1 MEKTVVKFRFTA
13 EFPVTSGRFVAV
25 AECGPASP
33 LFELVKEGKARSL
46 EVQPGRTVFHNYPD
60 EAALKGLLKENSKV
74 GLFLDIIP
82 VRFNTLDDLRA
93 SVDEVVETIFTWTL
107 CSPVA
112 ITFLQRE
119 TTVGQDESVRQQFD
133 PAVFSNE

>member
-1 MEKTVVKFRFTA
+1 MEKTAVKFRFTA

-60 EAALKGLLKENSKV
+60 EAALKGMLKENSKV

-133 PAVFSNE
+133 PAVLSNE

>member
-1 MEKTVVKFRFTA
+1 MEKTAVKFRFTA

-60 EAALKGLLKENSKV
+60 EAALKGLLKENSKL
-74 GLFLDIIP
+74 GFFLDIIP
-82 VRFNTLDDLRA
+82 VRFNTLDDLRD

-133 PAVFSNE
+133 PAVLSNE

>member
-60 EAALKGLLKENSKV
+60 EAALKGLLKENSKI
-74 GLFLDIIP
+74 GFFLDIIP

-93 SVDEVVETIFTWTL
+93 SVDEVVDTIFTWTL

-133 PAVFSNE
+133 PAVLSNE

>member
-60 EAALKGLLKENSKV
+60 EAALKGLLKENSKL
-74 GLFLDIIP
+74 GFFLDIIP
-82 VRFNTLDDLRA
+82 VRFNTLDDLRD
-93 SVDEVVETIFTWTL
+93 SVDEVVETIFNWTL

-133 PAVFSNE
+133 PAVLSNE

>member
-60 EAALKGLLKENSKV
+60 EAALKGLLKENSKL
-74 GLFLDIIP
+74 GFFLDIIP

-133 PAVFSNE
+133 PAVLSNE

>member
-1 MEKTVVKFRFTA
+1 MEKTAVKFRFTA

-60 EAALKGLLKENSKV
+60 EAALKGLLKENSKL
-74 GLFLDIIP
+74 GFFLDIIP

-133 PAVFSNE
+133 PAVLSNE

>member
-1 MEKTVVKFRFTA
+1 MEKTAVKFRFTA

-25 AECGPASP
+25 AECGPASS

-60 EAALKGLLKENSKV
+60 EAALEGLLKENPKL

-93 SVDEVVETIFTWTL
+93 SVDAVVETIITWTL

-133 PAVFSNE
+133 PAVLSNE

>member
-1 MEKTVVKFRFTA
+1 
-13 EFPVTSGRFVAV
+13 VAV

-60 EAALKGLLKENSKV
+60 EAALKGLLKENSKI
-74 GLFLDIIP
+74 GFFLDIIP

-133 PAVFSNE
+133 PVLSNE

>member
-60 EAALKGLLKENSKV
+60 EAALKGLLKENSKL
-74 GLFLDIIP
+74 GFFLDIIP

-93 SVDEVVETIFTWTL
+93 SVDEVVDTIFTWTL

-133 PAVFSNE
+133 PAVLSNE

>member
-1 MEKTVVKFRFTA
+1 MEKAAVKFRFTA

-25 AECGPASP
+25 ADCGPASP

-60 EAALKGLLKENSKV
+60 EAALKGLLKENPKL

-93 SVDEVVETIFTWTL
+93 SVDAVVETIITWTL

-119 TTVGQDESVRQQFD
+119 TTVGQDESVRQQFE
-133 PAVFSNE
+133 PAVLSNE

>member
-60 EAALKGLLKENSKV
+60 EAALKGLLKENSKL
-74 GLFLDIIP
+74 GFFLDIIP
-82 VRFNTLDDLRA
+82 VRFNTLDDLRD

-133 PAVFSNE
+133 PAVLSNE

>member
-1 MEKTVVKFRFTA
+1 MENTVVKFRFTA

-60 EAALKGLLKENSKV
+60 EAALKGLLKENSKL
-74 GLFLDIIP
+74 GFFLDIIP

-133 PAVFSNE
+133 PAVLSNE

>member
-60 EAALKGLLKENSKV
+60 ETALKGFLKENSKL
-74 GLFLDIIP
+74 GFFLDIIP

-93 SVDEVVETIFTWTL
+93 SVDEVVETIITWTL
-107 CSPVA
+107 CSPVT

-133 PAVFSNE
+133 PAVLSNE